1 MARLTLKKLL
11 PSLRKWLENVICGLK
26 LRFFREYLG
35 GKGLKLSRSLPAIWC
50 IKLLNTEQG
59 HSSHLNNISPLKM
72 KPIQRT
78 KQLYHKLVGLFV
90 CLFLFLFFVFFWNGK
105 SSGPGKLA
113 TTIILNIFFH
123 LRNIPSVKFPHM
135 QLVSNVPRWMLQ
147 LELD

>member
-1 MARLTLKKLL
+1 MARITLKKLL

-90 CLFLFLFFVFFWNGK
+90 CLFVCFCFCFLFFLEWKVFWAGETRDNNNSKHFLSPK
-105 SSGPGKLA
+105 EHS
-113 TTIILNIFFH
+113 F
-123 LRNIPSVKFPHM
+123 R
-135 QLVSNVPRWMLQ
+135 
-147 LELD
+147 